1 MGSFFIAIKMN
12 DLTKTCVYCNQEKP
26 TSEYPKHR
34 GHKDRLDTRCR
45 KCISEQ
51 NKLRYQLK
59 KVAPPKPEICDLCGK
74 KPPHNKKI
82 VLDHCHETEQFR
94 GWLCDPC
101 NVGLGNLGD
110 NLDSLMAAVLYLQKA
125 EGKLVDNQ
133 ENLC

>member
-1 MGSFFIAIKMN
+1 MN
-12 DLTKTCVYCNQEKP
+12 DTTKVCVYCNTEKS

-45 KCISEQ
+45 QCISEQ

-59 KVAPPKPEICDLCGK
+59 KTAPPKPDVCDLCGK

-82 VLDHCHETEQFR
+82 VLDHCHETHQFR

-110 NLDSLMAAVLYLQKA
+110 NLESLTNAVLYLQRFQHKP
-125 EGKLVDNQ
+125 VDSSAQ
-133 ENLC
+133 L